1 MTTDGLAG
9 RRKLLIGASG
19 AAHAASGGML
29 ATALVVY
36 VGRTGSPFA
45 VSTLATAFFVSS
57 MVFSPFWGAVGDLL
71 GRRQSLLLALSALT
85 SLVTFGFLLV
95 DGVWG
100 YVGFRGLRA
109 AFAVAFGP
117 LLLSIVRS
125 LVGQAHRG
133 RSVGFV
139 SSTAAAGDVVA
150 QLSVGVLLGLLGPS
164 SLFLVIGSLSLL
176 TTVLLVFLDEPRS
189 SADTTPS
196 LRELAANARD
206 RLLPDAAERARIH
219 RSGLTWLYVGIAVR
233 HVAVQGIGALIPIY
247 LVARLGLPAAVMG
260 ATLAVAPATQIAVVP
275 LVGRLADRGERK
287 RLVVGGMLLSGLY
300 TLLVAGASLP
310 GRLPVRVAVSAVGF
324 VTIATGFS
332 AMDIGAISIIGDTV
346 PASRESAFV
355 GLRAT
360 AAGAGGVLGPPIVG
374 VAATVV
380 GFEAAFAA
388 ASTFAFAAAALVA
401 ARVRRPRRTTP
412 PSTGLG
418 TVETTTGLAQP
429 PGAHRGENGDR

>member
-9 RRKLLIGASG
+9 RRKLLIGAAG
-19 AAHAASGGML
+19 ATHAAGGGML
-29 ATALVVY
+29 GTALVVY

-45 VSTLATAFFVSS
+45 VSMLATAFFVSS
-57 MVFSPFWGAVGDLL
+57 MVFSPLWGALGDLL
-71 GRRQSLLLALSALT
+71 GRRRSLLLVLSAFT
-85 SLVTFGFLLV
+85 SVITFGFLLA

-125 LVGQAHRG
+125 LVGQTRRG

-139 SSTAAAGDVVA
+139 SSTSAAGDVVA

-164 SLFLVIGSLSLL
+164 SLFVVIGSLSLL
-176 TTVLLVFLDEPRS
+176 TTALLAFLDEPRS
-189 SADTTPS
+189 SADPTPS
-196 LRELAANARD
+196 LRELASNARD
-206 RLLPDAAERARIH
+206 RLLPDATELARI
-219 RSGLTWLYVGIAVR
+219 RRTGLTWLYVGIAVR

-247 LVARLGLPAAVMG
+247 LVARLGLPATVMG
-260 ATLAVAPATQIAVVP
+260 AILAVGPATQILVVP

-287 RLVVGGMLLSGLY
+287 RLVVGGILLSGLY

-310 GRLPVRVAVSAVGF
+310 SRLPVRAAVAAAGF

-332 AMDIGAISIIGDTV
+332 AMDVGAISIIGDAV

-374 VAATVV
+374 AAATVV
-380 GFEAAFAA
+380 GFEAAFAV

-401 ARVRRPRRTTP
+401 ARVRRPPSSSAP
-412 PSTGLG
+412 PPNLG
-418 TVETTTGLAQP
+418 TVETTTGIAQP
-429 PGAHRGENGDR
+429 PGAHRGEDGDR